1 MKKVIT
7 GERPALTEVQL
18 AQLGAADS
26 RAIDTVD
33 IPPAPAVNW
42 ETARRF
48 LRPRKE
54 AISIRVDADVL
65 DWLRRRHERYQPEIN
80 RILRERMEAER
91 AG

>member
-18 AQLGAADS
+18 AQPRAADS